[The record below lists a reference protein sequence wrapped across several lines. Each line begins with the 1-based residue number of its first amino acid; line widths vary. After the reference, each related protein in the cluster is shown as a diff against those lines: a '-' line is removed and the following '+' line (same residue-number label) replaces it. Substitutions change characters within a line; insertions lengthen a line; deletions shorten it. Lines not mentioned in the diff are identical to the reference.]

1 MPHYYDASPAG
12 EERHD
17 QATLHIDGRDFSFVT
32 SSGVFASHRVDF
44 GTQLL
49 LETVI
54 EQIRAQG
61 VKNGRLLDLGC
72 GYGVVGVVMK
82 RFFPAMD
89 VVMADV
95 NARAVRLAGDNA
107 KRNQVAFAQ
116 IVQSD
121 GFAGL
126 EGMFDHILTN
136 PPVRAGK
143 TVVHSFF
150 DGAYE
155 HLTPGG
161 RPHRGGDDVV
171 TGPVRGVDGGQRPGE
186 TGLDLGVELVGV
198 GRHEVEKKVGC
209 EAHLQAR
216 PATVAVRLKV
226 PAADQYRRGTPPSD
240 APGA

>member
-1 MPHYYDASPAG
+1 MPHYYDAAPAG

-54 EQIRAQG
+54 EQIRSQST
-61 VKNGRLLDLGC
+61 KSGRLLDLGC

-95 NARAVRLAGDNA
+95 NARAIRLAGENA
-107 KRNQVAFAQ
+107 SRNQVSFAQ

-121 GFAGL
+121 GFTNL

-143 TVVHSFF
+143 AVVHSFF
-150 DGAYE
+150 DGAYK
-155 HLTPGG
+155 HLVPGG
-161 RPHRGGDDVV
+161 CLYVV
-171 TGPVRGVDGGQRPGE
+171 LQKKQGAPSAATYLEALFGNCTAIAKSAGFRVLRCQR
-186 TGLDLGVELVGV
+186 
-198 GRHEVEKKVGC
+198 
-209 EAHLQAR
+209 
-216 PATVAVRLKV
+216 
-226 PAADQYRRGTPPSD
+226 
-240 APGA
+240 

>member
-1 MPHYYDASPAG
+1 MPHYYDASPQG

-17 QATLHIDGRDFSFVT
+17 QTTLHIDGRDFSFVT
-32 SSGVFASHRVDF
+32 SSGVFASHRVDY

-61 VKNGRLLDLGC
+61 TKNGRLLDLGC

-82 RFFPAMD
+82 RLFPAMD

-107 KRNQVAFAQ
+107 TRNQVSFAQ

-126 EGMFDHILTN
+126 DGMFDHILTN

-143 TVVHSFF
+143 AVVHSFF
-150 DGAYE
+150 DGAYA
-155 HLTPGG
+155 HLVPGG
-161 RPHRGGDDVV
+161 RLYVV
-171 TGPVRGVDGGQRPGE
+171 LQKKQGAPSAAAYLE
-186 TGLDLGVELVGV
+186 DLFGNCAAVAKSAGFRVL
-198 GRHEVEKKVGC
+198 RC
-209 EAHLQAR
+209 ER
-216 PATVAVRLKV
+216 
-226 PAADQYRRGTPPSD
+226 
-240 APGA
+240 